1 MSLQYIADFE
11 SECPTA
17 DGSQVLVV
25 QWVND
30 RMVLTG
36 HLDGWLR
43 AWDTSNGRLLAQVQA
58 HVQSTNSVT
67 ASEDGK
73 AVLSSSLDGSVSLW
87 SISDL
92 PQLSV
97 AAGTDAQSDEGQ
109 VDGSSPQD
117 NDAAATSTAHWTA
130 TSQVP
135 SVRSSPEC
143 PDAFVT
149 ALHPSGR
156 FFAST
161 GQGASLSLHSAQPD
175 SFGKHVVTSPPPSS
189 IHEPS
194 STSSTYG
201 ICLSF
206 SPSGQ
211 IIAVGTLRGHVH
223 LYHLQSDNEMRLV
236 ATVSSHAAP
245 IRSVTFD
252 SIKTI
257 KGQQDSV
264 VYIGGD
270 DGIITMHDVLRLSSH
285 ASTAETDKPPRELMP
300 VGVLRGHKSGITALA
315 PVPPAATSL
324 SASHSATAS
333 MLSST
338 SRDGTLRI
346 WDLRA
351 IPKACVFLTSPDL
364 TSTAASE
371 AATRGDNKRP
381 VEADQPEQTVNGD
394 VDGAPTSPPETA
406 TTAQPS
412 AQAPSQAQQFPR
424 ISMPPSSIAWR
435 RSPPF
440 ASASPASPAAPA
452 SPARA
457 GPAFVVAGEQ
467 KLVWYRMAG
476 LGAIDL

>member
-30 RMVLTG
+30 RVVLTG

-43 AWDTSNGRLLAQVQA
+43 AWDTSNGRLLAQVHA

-67 ASEDGK
+67 TSEDGK

-97 AAGTDAQSDEGQ
+97 AADKEIRSDEGQ

-117 NDAAATSTAHWTA
+117 NVDAAATSAAHWTP

-135 SVRSSPEC
+135 SVRFPPEC

-211 IIAVGTLRGHVH
+211 IVAVGTLRGHVH
-223 LYHLQSDNEMRLV
+223 LYHLQSDNELRLV

-252 SIKTI
+252 SIKTF

-285 ASTAETDKPPRELMP
+285 ASTAEPDKPPRELMP

-324 SASHSATAS
+324 SASHSAMAS

-364 TSTAASE
+364 TPTAAFE
-371 AATRGDNKRP
+371 AATRSDNERP
-381 VEADQPEQTVNGD
+381 VEAGQPEQTVNGD
-394 VDGAPTSPPETA
+394 ADGAQPSPPETA
-406 TTAQPS
+406 APAQPS

-440 ASASPASPAAPA
+440 VPAAPA

-476 LGAIDL
+476 LGAVDL